1 MVVLVTVSMVVL
13 VTMTML
19 ITMTMSMVVVVSM
32 IVVSHDD
39 DRGHAT
45 WSRQSRLTV
54 QVTALH
60 VNEG

>member
-1 MVVLVTVSMVVL
+1 MVVL